1 MYDLRQVNVKAVVS
15 AKNIPKWLDAIAKTN
30 FMTVLDM
37 DVDAIDAFD
46 HLKQGYYY
54 GNDPV
59 VTVTLRIETAWL
71 REWTKKYMPADVR
84 AELGIAPDAPPVD
97 PNAPGDPGT
106 PAAPGTAGA
115 PGAPV
120 APPKGG

>member
-1 MYDLRQVNVKAVVS
+1 MYDLRQVMVTAVVS
-15 AKNIPKWLDAIAKTN
+15 AKSLPKWLDAIAKTN

-37 DVDAIDAFD
+37 DVEAIDAFE
-46 HLKQGYYY
+46 HLKAGYYY

-59 VTVTLRIETAWL
+59 VTVKLVIETAWL

-97 PNAPGDPGT
+97 P
-106 PAAPGTAGA
+106 AAPGAPNAAPAPAPGA
-115 PGAPV
+115 TGAPV
-120 APPKGG
+120 APPRGG